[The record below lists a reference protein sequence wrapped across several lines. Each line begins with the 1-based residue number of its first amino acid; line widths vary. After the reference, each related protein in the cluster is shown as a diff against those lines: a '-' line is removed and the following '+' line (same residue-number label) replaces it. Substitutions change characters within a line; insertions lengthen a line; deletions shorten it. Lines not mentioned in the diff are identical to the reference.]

1 MTRKELESLYYLDRI
16 IEQDREQLCRLREA
30 MEHPGH
36 AALTG
41 MPSGGGSGGDKL
53 SAEVARLME
62 LEERIAEEKRRFE
75 VRRAEIYA
83 FCMGIPELW
92 IREIVVWRC
101 VHRWKWRKIG
111 IKAKIGAEA
120 AQMAYLRWCRKN
132 LE

>member
-1 MTRKELESLYYLDRI
+1 MTRKEL
-16 IEQDREQLCRLREA
+16 A
-30 MEHPGH
+30 H

-62 LEERIAEEKRRFE
+62 LEERIAEEKRLFE